1 MSENKEEQR
10 YFRSFFDFKRLIRHL
25 MILSAVAA
33 LLIIAVDQL
42 IGLYVRD
49 QIYTRIDEIPKRPY
63 GVVLGTS
70 KYLTNNTPNPFYQN
84 RLQAAKALF
93 DAQKINFLLLSGD
106 NRTHQYN
113 EPRMMARDLKK
124 MGITEEVLFPDYAGF
139 RTLDSIIRAKEVFKA
154 EPMTIITQPFHC
166 ERALF
171 IARYHNIDAI
181 CFAAGTSVDPNLAA
195 SMPSIAFSEVF
206 GKGGDIL
213 VTICVFLFVLSTII
227 VVVFYGE
234 KQAEFLFGTKFAKS
248 WKYIYVVAIMGG
260 LMSNLKALYDI
271 TDLFLALIISKYD
284 RCDSLGAKSSCTDK
298 RILQH
303 SRKILFGR

>member
-10 YFRSFFDFKRLIRHL
+10 YFRSFFDFKRLIRRL

-84 RLQAAKALF
+84 RLQAAKVLF

-124 MGITEEVLFPDYAGF
+124 IGITEEVLFPDYAGF

-181 CFAAGTSVDPNLAA
+181 CFAAEDPDNITFTRLREIFARNLMLWELLFEKAPYFLGDPEPL
-195 SMPSIAFSEVF
+195 PSQA
-206 GKGGDIL
+206 DIL
-213 VTICVFLFVLSTII
+213 EETPSP
-227 VVVFYGE
+227 
-234 KQAEFLFGTKFAKS
+234 
-248 WKYIYVVAIMGG
+248 
-260 LMSNLKALYDI
+260 
-271 TDLFLALIISKYD
+271 
-284 RCDSLGAKSSCTDK
+284 
-298 RILQH
+298 
-303 SRKILFGR
+303 